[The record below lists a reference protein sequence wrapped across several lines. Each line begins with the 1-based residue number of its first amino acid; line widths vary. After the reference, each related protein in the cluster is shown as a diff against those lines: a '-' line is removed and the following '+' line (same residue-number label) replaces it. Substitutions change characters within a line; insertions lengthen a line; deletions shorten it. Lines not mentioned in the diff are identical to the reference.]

1 MLKGELVAG
10 GISYRIIKGFNTSIM
25 KYLSGHDEKSSF
37 EILQKNKLYFI
48 ASANKIIAR
57 FELAKIRIENIEIEE
72 KDSRVLNIKLN
83 NGVEWLKNLIQN
95 IKGESDVHKF
105 PKEVPYK
112 EWHAIKLI
120 PSAAEGYAI
129 TASIKKKLNQINKN
143 DVNKLKTVNSHN
155 NKAKEIFFELLN
167 LEENSDFKLAEKQ
180 LIKGYEE
187 IKLNQKILRGII
199 LKLILKKNKSF

>member
-1 MLKGELVAG
+1 MKMLKGEEVAG
-10 GISYRIIKGFNTSIM
+10 GISYRIVKGFNTSIM
-25 KYLSGHDEKSSF
+25 KYISGHDEKSSF

-57 FELAKIRIENIEIEE
+57 VELAKIRIENIEIEE
-72 KDSRVLNIKLN
+72 KDSRMLNIKLN

-95 IKGESDVHKF
+95 IKDESDAHKF
-105 PKEVPYK
+105 PKGVPYK

-129 TASIKKKLNQINKN
+129 TASIQKKLNQINKN
-143 DVNKLKTVNSHN
+143 SIKTDVNKLKIVNFHN

-167 LEENSDFKLAEKQ
+167 LEENSDFRLAEKQ

-187 IKLNQKILRGII
+187 IKLNQKILKGII
-199 LKLILKKNKSF
+199 